1 MCQICNVI
9 GAKEIVIPV
18 GYSAK
23 LKEKIESLIEKPIL
37 ERIKTNIVY
46 RLGNAIE
53 EQRLIDAV
61 EALFNRDYKEKKQIF
76 VPEHFLT
83 KISKMM
89 FHDSKGLFEK
99 LAERMKLEKQFPQM
113 GKWQGLKANV
123 DGEALEK
130 KV

>member
-9 GAKEIVIPV
+9 GGDGEIGIPE

-23 LKEKIESLIEKPIL
+23 LKEKIETLIEKPIL

-53 EQRLIDAV
+53 EQKLIAAV

-83 KISKMM
+83 KIPKMM
-89 FHDSKGLFEK
+89 FQDSKGLFEK
-99 LAERMKLEKQFPQM
+99 LAERMKLQKHFPKKM
-113 GKWQGLKANV
+113 EWEGLKANV
-123 DGEALEK
+123 EGEIL
-130 KV
+130 